1 MQLARPADVA
11 LTVGKPVEA
20 RGMAK
25 NGQTLTAASVST
37 YESDFDMQS
46 YEQML
51 EYYHGMCKHLTISA
65 E

>member
-1 MQLARPADVA
+1 MAKPAEVA
-11 LTVGKPVEA
+11 LTAGKAVEA

-25 NGQTLTAASVST
+25 NGQTLCAASVST
-37 YESDFDMQS
+37 YESDFDAQS

-51 EYYHGMCKHLTISA
+51 EYYHGMCKHLTIAA